1 MSAHPSNP
9 AQTKRLGL
17 KLAASFGLMPRSGA
31 WFLFA
36 LILLFI
42 TTPFVRE
49 VNYGTVI
56 DVVLMTVVFCFGVMA
71 VGGSRR
77 TLIWAIFL
85 VMPALAG
92 RWIEHFRPGLLP
104 DAMPITAFLIF
115 IAFLILHFLRFIL
128 RARRV
133 NSEVL
138 CIAVS
143 TYLLLVLLWS
153 SAYSLVGQLIP
164 GSFSGT
170 HTDIQSLRGFEAIY
184 FSTITLTTVGYG
196 DLSPAS
202 PPARMLTMMQ
212 AITGTMYVAVLIA
225 RLVSVYTV
233 EASDHSERKHN
244 APER

>member
-1 MSAHPSNP
+1 MSAYPSNP
-9 AQTKRLGL
+9 APTKRLRL
-17 KLAASFGLMPRSGA
+17 KLASGFGLLPRSGA

-36 LILLFI
+36 LILLFV
-42 TTPFVRE
+42 TAPFVRE
-49 VNYGTVI
+49 LKDGPVI
-56 DVVLMTVVFCFGVMA
+56 DAALMTVVFCVGVMA

-77 TLIWAIFL
+77 TLVWAIAL
-85 VMPALAG
+85 VMPALVG
-92 RWIEHFRPGLLP
+92 KWLEHFWPGLLP
-104 DAMPITAFLIF
+104 DAIPIAAFLIF

-143 TYLLLVLLWS
+143 TYLLLALLWS
-153 SAYSLVGQLIP
+153 SAYVLVGQLIP
-164 GSFSGT
+164 GSFSGK
-170 HTDIQSLRGFEAIY
+170 HADVQSLRGFEAIY

-202 PPARMLTMMQ
+202 PPARMLAMMQ

-233 EASDHSERKHN
+233 EASDHSERNHKS
-244 APER
+244 PEQ